1 MEVKCA
7 PVPVEKPT
15 VEKIPNDDKSQHRRA
30 GESERAKSSQKQVK
44 RIAEHHWLGALI
56 EEHTEKDLP
65 ERTQHRADMLRQ
77 RQQANLER
85 ILKLAYE
92 SCQDESAREPDPDWL
107 TRFFDAAQNI
117 SGTAMQ
123 RLWAQILKLEVMQP
137 GATSLKALSILRDL
151 THREA
156 QLLQRACALAT
167 SFGNESS
174 RKIITGYRVETG
186 WKQLF
191 KPSKPER
198 LSLGEYQ
205 LSYSSL
211 MQLVELG

>member
-156 QLLQRACALAT
+156 SCSSEPVRSPQALAT
-167 SFGNESS
+167 KVRARSS
-174 RKIITGYRVETG
+174 PVTG
-186 WKQLF
+186 WK
-191 KPSKPER
+191 PGGSNY
-198 LSLGEYQ
+198 LSPVNQ
-205 LSYSSL
+205 SVFLSESTSFL
-211 MQLVELG
+211 IPL